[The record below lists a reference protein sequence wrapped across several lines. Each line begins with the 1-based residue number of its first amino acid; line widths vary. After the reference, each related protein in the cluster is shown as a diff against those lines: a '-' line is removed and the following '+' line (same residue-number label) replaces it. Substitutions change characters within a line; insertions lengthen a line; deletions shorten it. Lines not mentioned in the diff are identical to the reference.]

1 MVDFSLRKAR
11 NNWKNKN
18 NTPSKG
24 GNTSQTSLKNAKKE
38 KDKGKEKEKD
48 KDKDKKPV
56 VNPYAN
62 LTVPS
67 QNSLPKVDVK
77 ERNRAA
83 SSMQRRLSIHT
94 ANYAAP
100 NLDYSMPLPNA
111 MIDQMEGQDLN
122 AAPETAS
129 LVKPPIVQQKGSS
142 SGRASERGLRV
153 PDGNRVRLG
162 GLGASGVSAMSS
174 RMTMAAPMNP
184 MNPYASLFH
193 PASLRKILA
202 DPHFS
207 AKRFIHERLSEASAV
222 DIDLFTSNLTELS
235 TDVQEEVKRNIYK
248 SYNEIMTVN
257 NDLHE
262 ASSEL
267 KQLRSSIGELT
278 KIMDQFVLVAKSRL
292 QNDEQQKLLQQSR
305 PESPHK
311 TSSNSLLPALKPG
324 SNFLNQRRDR
334 TSVMILEKMWD
345 SQLNTL
351 FKNIDG
357 AQKALGSV
365 PNRHLLMESSDWL
378 ELNASTLKPLQQ
390 VHIYILNDT
399 VLVAGKTK
407 SKQHDLV
414 VSQCCPLRDITVTV
428 EGNSNSRLAF
438 NFGSNN
444 TCLYECKERGEYLR
458 VLDAFRKAKDDLRDI
473 TENEKQNSK
482 RIKESLVYLQ
492 NTQQT
497 PGREG
502 SKSPMKRRSMGLSP
516 PSATRPLSSSMDQF
530 VLQNLSLSVHS
541 RSKSSDWNSSAQKF
555 KIVDDLIEEVDIDL
569 ARLKFDAAVNTLL
582 DAEQQLSTLRTLI
595 KKDDTIVFN
604 VLNLKLDQRRDDI
617 VLKVS
622 QRNLFINEVA
632 HLRNGVRTLVRLGLP
647 EDGLD
652 LLLQNR
658 SNVIEQLLLQI
669 GSSDHPS
676 LYLTQLAVVRFQ
688 IIKRTVIA
696 FRELFHKDHDKLS
709 SMLVNWCNKQVDQHF
724 QLVDKQL
731 LNDDVLSPEAIKYSR
746 KQIDDLKTVGLD
758 FVYKLDEFM
767 KKNINKLN

>member
-11 NNWKNKN
+11 NNWKNKDKT
-18 NTPSKG
+18 NTPSKS
-24 GNTSQTSLKNAKKE
+24 GNNSSTSLKNAKKE
-38 KDKGKEKEKD
+38 A
-48 KDKDKKPV
+48 KKPT

-111 MIDQMEGQDLN
+111 MLDQMDQDLN
-122 AAPETAS
+122 AIPDNAS
-129 LVKPPIVQQKGSS
+129 IGKPPSIAQQKGSS
-142 SGRASERGLRV
+142 GRTSERGLRV
-153 PDGNRVRLG
+153 PDMNRTRLG
-162 GLGASGVSAMSS
+162 GSGASGVTAMSS
-174 RMTMAAPMNP
+174 RMTMAPPINHT
-184 MNPYASLFH
+184 NPYASLFH
-193 PASLRKILA
+193 PSSLRKILA

-207 AKRFIHERLSEASAV
+207 AKKFIHDRLSEASAV

-267 KQLRSSIGELT
+267 KQLRTSIGELT
-278 KIMDQFVLVAKSRL
+278 KVMDQFVLVAKSRL
-292 QNDEQQKLLQQSR
+292 QNDEQQKLLQQAR
-305 PESPHK
+305 PDSPQK
-311 TSSNSLLPALKPG
+311 MASNSLLPALKPG
-324 SNFLNQRRDR
+324 NNQRRDR

-345 SQLNTL
+345 TQLNTL
-351 FKNIDG
+351 FKNIEG

-365 PNRHLLMESSDWL
+365 PNRHLLVESSDWL

-390 VHIYILNDT
+390 VHIHILNDT

-414 VSQCCPLRDITVTV
+414 VSQCCPLKDTTVSV
-428 EGNSNSRLAF
+428 EGSSNSRLAF
-438 NFGSNN
+438 NFGNN
-444 TCLYECKERGEYLR
+444 NKCLYECKDQREFLK

-482 RIKESLVYLQ
+482 RIKESLIYLQ
-492 NTQQT
+492 NSQPT

-502 SKSPMKRRSMGLSP
+502 SKSPLKRRSMGLSP
-516 PSATRPLSSSMDQF
+516 PSASRPLSSSMDQF

-541 RSKSSDWNSSAQKF
+541 RSKSNDWGSSTQKF
-555 KIVDDLIEEVDIDL
+555 KLVDDLIEEVDIDL
-569 ARLKFDAAVNTLL
+569 ARLRFDSAVNTLL
-582 DAEQQLSTLRTLI
+582 EAEQQLSTLRTLI
-595 KKDDTIVFN
+595 KEDDTIMFN

-617 VLKVS
+617 VSKVS

-632 HLRNGVRTLVRLGLP
+632 HLRNGVRTLIRLGLP
-647 EDGLD
+647 EEGLD

-696 FRELFHKDHDKLS
+696 FRELFHRDHDKLS

-731 LNDDVLSPEAIKYSR
+731 LNDEVLSPDAIKYSR

-767 KKNINKLN
+767 KKNINKIN